1 MQFQLESL
9 DHVQRFFKI
18 LVVGGINAG
27 KTSFIRKYVDGYF
40 SEFYKSTIGVDFASK
55 NLIMEEGKL
64 TFTLQFHDI
73 SGQERDGKVNH
84 IFYKDAVFACIF
96 FDMEQISSIDVT
108 KEWKKDIDSNVLRST
123 NERMPCLLV
132 GSKADL
138 LRGKLD
144 KDMNVYCNEE
154 GYIGF
159 FQTSAKTGQN
169 IEESMKFLVDYLTRN
184 NIKPETTSSGC
195 VDLNHK
201 KAEIKDKKK
210 CCK

>member
-9 DHVQRFFKI
+9 GHVQRFFKI

-27 KTSFIRKYVDGYF
+27 KTSFVRKYVDGYF

-55 NLIMEEGKL
+55 NLILEEEKL

-73 SGQERDGKVNH
+73 SGQEHDSKVNH
-84 IFYKDAVFACIF
+84 IFYKDAVVACIF
-96 FDMEQISSIDVT
+96 FDMEQMSSFDVAQ
-108 KEWKKDIDSNVLRST
+108 KWKKDIDSNVLTSM
-123 NERMPCLLV
+123 NEPIPCLLL

-138 LRGKLD
+138 FRGKLD
-144 KDMNVYCNEE
+144 KDMDTYCNEQK
-154 GYIGF
+154 YIGF

-169 IEESMKFLVDYLTRN
+169 IEESMKFLVDYLVRN
-184 NIKPETTSSGC
+184 NIKPKTTSSDG
-195 VDLNHK
+195 VDLNQEK
-201 KAEIKDKKK
+201 IEIKDKKK